1 MTNHRTEFE
10 KALMT
15 MDYTEEDY
23 ETPAAS
29 ANHKMAA
36 NAPTTPEISSPTIKS
51 QAQQQPKAE
60 KSCSNCGTLSTP
72 LWRFERTSG
81 TIMCNACGVYFKN
94 HGVQRSVPVQQGS
107 TLQVS
112 GDRGSSIRASV
123 KRKTPERTPEPQLND
138 ESKRRSQR
146 QRKSTDYMRDFFVEN
161 EEAGL
166 DEVMDET
173 DGASDCGDEI
183 LDYGHLPPTLG
194 QRNKLVNELLAAIAF
209 AAGSLNVK
217 EAGAVLLELRE
228 AAKLKQEKAPSSKK
242 SQRTSSGHKR
252 PAMARTD
259 VNCAHCNTSNTPL
272 WRKDRTTGL
281 MLCNA
286 CGIYLKTHGK
296 HRPLDG
302 VFKSNGAIRPALS
315 SKKPSVPPPAA
326 ACYARPTT
334 APTGGVRSPNHGL
347 CRAW

>member
-1 MTNHRTEFE
+1 MYAFISRNAMQRIPPP
-10 KALMT
+10 
-15 MDYTEEDY
+15 
-23 ETPAAS
+23 PARLFS
-29 ANHKMAA
+29 H
-36 NAPTTPEISSPTIKS
+36 

-72 LWRFERTSG
+72 LWRFDRTSG

-94 HGVQRSVPVQQGS
+94 HGVPRTVPVQQGS
-107 TLQVS
+107 APAPA
-112 GDRGSSIRASV
+112 DAAPSIRAPSG
-123 KRKTPERTPEPQLND
+123 KRKSPEGTPEPQLND

-146 QRKSTDYMRDFFVEN
+146 QRKSTEYMRDFCVEN
-161 EEAGL
+161 EAGM
-166 DEVMDET
+166 DEEGSDET
-173 DGASDCGDEI
+173 DGGSDYGDEQS
-183 LDYGHLPPTLG
+183 LDGGHLPPTLG

-228 AAKLKQEKAPSSKK
+228 AAKLKQELSRHHSKASSSSKK
-242 SQRTSSGHKR
+242 PSQRASSGHKR
-252 PAMARTD
+252 PAVARTD
-259 VNCAHCNTSNTPL
+259 VNCAHCDTSNTPL
-272 WRKDRTTGL
+272 WRKDRATGL

-302 VFKSNGAIRPALS
+302 AFKSNGAIRPAVS
-315 SKKPSVPPPAA
+315 SKKAPVAPPAA
-326 ACYARPTT
+326 ACYARPST
-334 APTGGVRSPNHGL
+334 APTGGVRSPSHGL

>member
-1 MTNHRTEFE
+1 MAYIHLTECH
-10 KALMT
+10 
-15 MDYTEEDY
+15 
-23 ETPAAS
+23 AS
-29 ANHKMAA
+29 PLPPPPQA
-36 NAPTTPEISSPTIKS
+36 

-60 KSCSNCGTLSTP
+60 KSCSNCGTLNTP
-72 LWRFERTSG
+72 LWRFDRTSG

-94 HGVQRSVPVQQGS
+94 HGVQRSVPVLQGGSAHQAS
-107 TLQVS
+107 T
-112 GDRGSSIRASV
+112 GDGSSAIRASS
-123 KRKTPERTPEPQLND
+123 KRKTPEGTPEPHLPSND

-146 QRKSTDYMRDFFVEN
+146 QRKSTDYMRDFCVEN
-161 EEAGL
+161 EAEMEEDVEDESLDGGSEYGDEGL
-166 DEVMDET
+166 E
-173 DGASDCGDEI
+173 DGA
-183 LDYGHLPPTLG
+183 LPPTLG

-228 AAKLKQEKAPSSKK
+228 AAKLKQQHRHSKAPGGKK
-242 SQRTSSGHKR
+242 SSQRASGGHKR
-252 PAMARTD
+252 PAVARTD

-272 WRKDRTTGL
+272 WRKDRATGL

-302 VFKSNGAIRPALS
+302 AFKSNGAIRPTAP

-326 ACYARPTT
+326 ACYARPTA
-334 APTGGVRSPNHGL
+334 APAGGVRSPTHGL